1 MCRLR
6 GVQDGKVTTCAQS
19 SVPEKQGLLQQYSQ
33 LCSTAL
39 YISKG
44 HRKMVIQQ
52 GKPRYQHPLVQ
63 HCEARAYVFI
73 DVHELPGSTPQTR
86 IERPDVSV

>member
-1 MCRLR
+1 M
-6 GVQDGKVTTCAQS
+6 QDGKVTTRTQS
-19 SVPEKQGLLQQYSQ
+19 SVPEKLGLVQQYSQ
-33 LCSTAL
+33 LCSTAP

-44 HRKMVIQQ
+44 HRKMVIHQ
-52 GKPRYQHPLVQ
+52 GKLRYQHPLVQ

-73 DVHELPGSTPQTR
+73 DVHELPGSTPRAR